1 MTAPRRALLGF
12 AAGVLSVLSFHQGMW
27 AILHAAGLMPPAPY
41 PTDPVPPLGV
51 PRIANFCFWGGLYGV
66 AFGLALPRLPPR
78 APLWLLGLGLGLL
91 TVLILWFVVDPLKG
105 QPVAG
110 GFVPVRMLVGA
121 LIHLAWGLGVGI
133 ILGLFMGRD
142 TVAHA

>member
-133 ILGLFMGRD
+133 ILGLFIGRD
-142 TVAHA
+142 TVADA

>member
-51 PRIANFCFWGGLYGV
+51 PRIANFCFWGGLYGA

-105 QPVAG
+105 QPLAG

>member
-51 PRIANFCFWGGLYGV
+51 PRIANFCFWGGLYGA
-66 AFGLALPRLPPR
+66 AFGLALPRLPR
-78 APLWLLGLGLGLL
+78 APLWLWGSGSACSLSWSSGSS
-91 TVLILWFVVDPLKG
+91 WRRSRASRWR
-105 QPVAG
+105 AG
-110 GFVPVRMLVGA
+110 SCPCECWSRS
-121 LIHLAWGLGVGI
+121 
-133 ILGLFMGRD
+133 
-142 TVAHA
+142 

>member
-51 PRIANFCFWGGLYGV
+51 PRIANFCFWGGLYGA